1 MNIYGYPFV
10 WASRGFGIYDE
21 LFFWWEGGAGREGN
35 GRETRTVTPMGCR
48 WLFSDIHYCSLS
60 IVYVDFF
67 LKRI

>member
-10 WASRGFGIYDE
+10 WASRGFGIYE
-21 LFFWWEGGAGREGN
+21 LFFFGGKGGREGN

-48 WLFSDIHYCSLS
+48 WLFSDIYYCSLS

-67 LKRI
+67 